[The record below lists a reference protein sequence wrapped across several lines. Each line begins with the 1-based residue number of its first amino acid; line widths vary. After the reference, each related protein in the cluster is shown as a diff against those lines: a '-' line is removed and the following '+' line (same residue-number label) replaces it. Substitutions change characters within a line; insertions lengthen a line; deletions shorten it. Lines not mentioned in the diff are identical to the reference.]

1 MLNREQ
7 KKQIVEELAD
17 KVKRQKSL
25 IFTDVT
31 GVNVGEIQD
40 LRRKLREQ
48 EIEYKVTK
56 KNLIKLALENQ
67 KQEIDPIRQELSN
80 GVNISQFT
88 GTIGLAFSYKDPIS
102 SIKILD
108 NFSKEHKNLKILG
121 GIMEGKILSIED
133 VRELAKIPSKD
144 ELLAILTGNLKAPI
158 SNFISI
164 LGGGIRNLV
173 GIFNAISNK

>member
-1 MLNREQ
+1 MLTREQ
-7 KKQIVEELAD
+7 KEEIVEELAD
-17 KVKRQKSL
+17 KMKRQKSL

-31 GVNVGEIQD
+31 GVNVGEVQD

-48 EIEYKVTK
+48 EIEYKVAK
-56 KNLIKLALENQ
+56 KNLIKLAL
-67 KQEIDPIRQELSN
+67 KKDPIRQELSN
-80 GVNISQFT
+80 GVKKLT
-88 GTIGLAFSYKDPIS
+88 GTIGLAIAYKDPIS

-144 ELLAILTGNLKAPI
+144 ELLAILIGNLKAPV
-158 SNFISI
+158 SNFVSI

>member
-1 MLNREQ
+1 MLTRQQ
-7 KKQIVEELAD
+7 KEQIVEKLAD
-17 KVKRQKSL
+17 KIKRQKSL

-31 GVNVGEIQD
+31 GVNVSGIQD

-48 EIEYKVTK
+48 EIEYKVAK
-56 KNLIKLALENQ
+56 KNLIKLALEKE
-67 KQEIDPIRQELSN
+67 KQDLDISEFN
-80 GVNISQFT
+80 GSLA
-88 GTIGLAFSYKDPIS
+88 LAFSYKDPIS

-108 NFSKEHKNLKILG
+108 NFSKEYKNLKILG

-133 VRELAKIPSKD
+133 IRELAKIPSKD
-144 ELLAILTGNLKAPI
+144 ELLAMFIGSLKAPI
-158 SNFISI
+158 NGFVNV

>member
-1 MLNREQ
+1 MLTREQ
-7 KKQIVEELAD
+7 KEEIVNQLAD

-48 EIEYKVTK
+48 EIEYKIAK
-56 KNLIKLALENQ
+56 KNLIKLAL
-67 KQEIDPIRQELSN
+67 KKDPIRQELSN
-80 GVNISQFT
+80 GVKKLT
-88 GTIGLAFSYKDPIS
+88 GTIGLAISYKDPIS

-121 GIMEGKILSIED
+121 GIMEGKILTTED
-133 VRELAKIPSKD
+133 VKELAKIPSKD
-144 ELLAILTGNLKAPI
+144 ELLVMFIGSLKAPV
-158 SNFISI
+158 SNFVNI
-164 LGGGIRNLV
+164 LAGGIRNLV
-173 GIFNAISNK
+173 GIFNAIKIK